1 MPIPVLVLI
10 ELLPEQRA
18 RLSGAGFDLRLAA
31 AERERAVAE
40 DGPRFRAV
48 LTNGSTGLTAAE
60 MERMPALEI
69 VLAQG
74 AGFERIDVAAARARG
89 LVVTH
94 GPGTNDSSVADHAM
108 ALLLAAAR
116 GIVRADAAV
125 RRGAWPRLTRPAV
138 FGKRLGI
145 LGLGRIGA
153 AIAGR
158 GAGGFG
164 MAVGYCGRQRQE
176 GVEHAFFP
184 TPVALAAWCDF
195 LVIATPGGAGTRH
208 LVDAA
213 VLDALGPEG
222 FLINIAR
229 GTVVDT
235 EALIAALRAGRIAG
249 AALDV
254 VEGEPVLPEGLAA
267 LENVTLTPH
276 VAGRSPEAV
285 AATIDLVIE
294 NLTAHFSGQ
303 PVLTPVLTPVFTPG
317 PA

>member
-10 ELLPEQRA
+10 ELLPEQQR
-18 RLSGAGFDLRLAA
+18 RLRESGFDLHLAA

-40 DGPRFRAV
+40 KGPIFRAV

-60 MERMPALEI
+60 MERMPALEM
-69 VLAQG
+69 VCAQG

-89 LVVTH
+89 LTVTH

-125 RRGAWPRLTRPAV
+125 RRGEWPRLTRPAV

-153 AIAGR
+153 QIAQR
-158 GAGGFG
+158 GAAGFG
-164 MAVGYCGRQRQE
+164 MAVGYHARQPRE
-176 GVEHAFFP
+176 GVEHAFFASP
-184 TPVALAAWCDF
+184 TALATWCDF
-195 LVIATPGGAGTRH
+195 LVIATPGGPGTRG

-213 VLDALGPEG
+213 VLQALGPQG

-235 EALIAALRAGRIAG
+235 AALILALREGRIAG

-254 VEGEPVLPEGLAA
+254 VEGEPKLPEGLAE

-285 AATIDLVIE
+285 MATIGLVIE
-294 NLTAHFSGQ
+294 NLTAHFAGR
-303 PVLTPVLTPVFTPG
+303 PVLTPV

>member
-10 ELLPEQRA
+10 ELLPEQQA
-18 RLSGAGFDLRLAA
+18 RLREAGFELHPAPGA
-31 AERERAVAE
+31 AERERVVAE
-40 DGPRFRAV
+40 RGAGFRAV

-69 VLAQG
+69 VCAQG

-125 RRGAWPRLTRPAV
+125 RRGEWPRLTRPAV

-153 AIAGR
+153 QIAER

-176 GVEHAFFP
+176 GVEHAYFP
-184 TPVALAAWCDF
+184 SPAALAAWCDF
-195 LVIATPGGAGTRH
+195 LVIATPGGAGTRG

-213 VLDALGPEG
+213 VLEALGPEG
-222 FLINIAR
+222 FLVNIAR

-235 EALIAALRAGRIAG
+235 AALIAALRAGRIAG

-254 VEGEPVLPEGLAA
+254 VEGEPKLPEGLAE

-285 AATIDLVIE
+285 MATIGLVIE
-294 NLTAHFSGQ
+294 NLTAHFAGR
-303 PVLTPVLTPVFTPG
+303 PVLTPV